1 MIEVVG
7 VSFSRAGKMYYFK
20 PPTEPIV
27 LGDHV
32 LADTEKGLIVA
43 RVVQPPKTVPLEQVV
58 LPLKDII
65 RKMTEDDWEQLK
77 KLSREEEEAIRVCNE
92 QVELNA
98 LKMKIIG
105 AQYAFD
111 KAYLMFF
118 FSADGRIDF
127 RKLVK
132 DLAKIFRTRIE
143 LRQIGVRDV
152 AKMLGG
158 LGTCGRELCCKTW
171 LREFDSISIKM
182 SKAQYLSINPN
193 KMSGLCGRLMC
204 CLRYE
209 EGMYEDLAN
218 EFPDID
224 ARVATP
230 NGDGI
235 VKNINVFTKQ
245 VFVLLDSGAEELL
258 ELADVKVTASEGAQK
273 INEIIE
279 VKEKEDVQNEHQ

>member
-1 MIEVVG
+1 MIDVVG

-20 PPTEPIV
+20 PTEEPLAV
-27 LGDHV
+27 GDHV

-43 RVVQPPKTVPLEQVV
+43 RVVQAPKKVPLEEVV

-65 RKMTEDDWEQLK
+65 RKMTDNDWEQLK
-77 KLSREEEEAIRVCNE
+77 KLAREEEEAIRTCEE
-92 QVELNA
+92 QVRENGLH
-98 LKMKIIG
+98 MKIIG

-118 FSADGRIDF
+118 FSADGRVDF

-132 DLAKIFRTRIE
+132 DLAKVFRTRIE

-182 SKAQYLSINPN
+182 SKAQYMSINPN

-245 VFVLLDSGAEELL
+245 VFVLLDSGAEELIDSV
-258 ELADVKVTASEGAQK
+258 DVKIISTEGAQK

-279 VKEKEDVQNEHQ
+279 VQDKEGNGNGA